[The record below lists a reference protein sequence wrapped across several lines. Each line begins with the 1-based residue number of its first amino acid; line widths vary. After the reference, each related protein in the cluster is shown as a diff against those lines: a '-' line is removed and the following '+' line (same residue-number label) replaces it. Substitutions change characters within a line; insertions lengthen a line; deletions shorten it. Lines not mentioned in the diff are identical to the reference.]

1 MTAMATLRRLELPAL
16 LLLGALTGAAISEL
30 AYLTQPVVPLAVGGA
45 LAMVILAVARPM
57 LSLYAAI
64 ALAPL
69 ELLSFSLGAAAVSP
83 AEVLLAVTGLGWAV
97 SRLLRGQAPF
107 APSPLGK
114 PLTLLVL
121 ALVPG
126 IAIAPEPAAVIK
138 VLLMWGSFLL
148 LYEMIVIEGRPDTV
162 RNLLLVLG
170 LSAAVV
176 GLIAIVK
183 SGGAAPELKGLGDT
197 ATGRA
202 QGSFGHPNTLATFE
216 VLALPGVLA
225 LGLRGPSGIRPA
237 ALASFAVIF
246 AALALSLSR
255 GGFLA
260 VVGALGM
267 MLAWAPFRRP
277 VIAVALIGVALTAGG
292 FNVFGDTQQVRVV
305 SQRFESITYS
315 AEGVDPRFVVWQI
328 TPRIIADHPVFG
340 IGENAFPRIA
350 QRYGLLGP
358 DSLSTF
364 EHAHNIPLTITV
376 ELGFAGLAVL
386 VWLVVALTGVIA
398 RGLRRVEPEHR
409 GMLLA
414 VAAAFVGIALQ
425 GMVDYTL
432 RSNVIV
438 AAIFVLAGCAVVLG
452 RHGAPAAP
460 GGDAQSPPASV

>member
-1 MTAMATLRRLELPAL
+1 MPAIATPLRRMGLPVL

-30 AYLTQPVVPLAVGGA
+30 AYLTQPIVPLALAGA
-45 LAMVILAVARPM
+45 LAMAVLAVARPM

-69 ELLSFSLGAAAVSP
+69 ELLSFSLGPASVSP
-83 AEVLLAVTGLGWAV
+83 AEGLLALTGLGWAV

-138 VLLMWGSFLL
+138 VLVMWGSFLV
-148 LYEMIVIEGRPDTV
+148 LYEMIVIEGNPETV
-162 RNLLLVLG
+162 RNLMFVLG

-176 GLIAIVK
+176 GVIAIVK
-183 SGGAAPELKGLGDT
+183 SGGTAPQLKGLGDT

-216 VLALPGVLA
+216 ALALPGALA
-225 LGLRGPSGIRPA
+225 LGLRGPPKIRPA
-237 ALASFAVIF
+237 ALVSFAVIF
-246 AALALSLSR
+246 AGLALSLSR

-267 MLAWAPFRRP
+267 MLAWTPFRRT
-277 VIAVALIGVALTAGG
+277 VIVAAVISVAVAATGS
-292 FNVFGDTQQVRVV
+292 NVLGDTQQVQVV
-305 SQRFESITYS
+305 SQRFQSITYS
-315 AEGVDPRFVVWQI
+315 AGGVDPRFVVWRI

-364 EHAHNIPLTITV
+364 EHAHNIALTITV
-376 ELGFAGLAVL
+376 ELGFVGLAVL
-386 VWLVVALTGVIA
+386 VWLVVALIGVIV
-398 RGLRRVEPEHR
+398 RGLRRVAPEHR

-414 VAAAFVGIALQ
+414 VAAAFVAIALQ

-452 RHGAPAAP
+452 REA
-460 GGDAQSPPASV
+460 GDVDAGTTRSAR